1 VIFIDI
7 LSKLNTLY
15 KLKNI
20 KIIYTLKIK
29 EQRITYS
36 EFEYQKYQKLLNKYN
51 NITYKSYRF
60 KLIDFKYV
68 YISKYNLKRKKM
80 FIKIYDEKLFMDY
93 IEYINKYKIYKF
105 DINLKIKYIIVYQNI
120 DEIFNLTLK
129 FIIKHI

>member
-1 VIFIDI
+1 MILIDI

-20 KIIYTLKIK
+20 KIIYTLKIR

-36 EFEYQKYQKLLNKYN
+36 EIEYPQYQQLLNKYN
-51 NITYKSYRF
+51 DITYKSYNF

-105 DINLKIKYIIVYQNI
+105 DINLKVKYIIVYQNI
-120 DEIFNLTLK
+120 DKIFNLTLK